1 MQKKVVTLCPHCALN
16 LEKEYSKY
24 DTISYKVEHHTQVI
38 EQLIL
43 DGRIQVNKTA
53 TGKITYHDPCNL
65 SRMLDEVDAPRTAI
79 NATSDNFIELLSINC
94 ISSGLGWTG

>member
-1 MQKKVVTLCPHCALN
+1 MLREHNMKQLSEAKKVVTLCPHCALN

-53 TGKITYHDPCNL
+53 TGK
-65 SRMLDEVDAPRTAI
+65 
-79 NATSDNFIELLSINC
+79 LL
-94 ISSGLGWTG
+94 